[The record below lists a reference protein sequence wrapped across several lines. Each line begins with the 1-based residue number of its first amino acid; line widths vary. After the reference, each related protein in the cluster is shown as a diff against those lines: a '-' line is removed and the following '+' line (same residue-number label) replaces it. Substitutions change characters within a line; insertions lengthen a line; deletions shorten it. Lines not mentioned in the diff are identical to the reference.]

1 MAWSRR
7 DPPASSQQFA
17 TLCFDRDSAIHMF
30 MRIAETIRVHVFMQI
45 AETVAARPI
54 HIVHCSGP
62 GAA

>member
-1 MAWSRR
+1 
-7 DPPASSQQFA
+7 
-17 TLCFDRDSAIHMF
+17 MF
-30 MRIAETIRVHVFMQI
+30 MQIAETIRVHVFMQI